1 MAGEQFGSPAYSGE
15 GKFPM
20 NELAND
26 VSYSELRAELQA
38 LRKKLEDLETRQS
51 AIKPSGRGTL
61 RQRFPR
67 TFLVASILLSVLF
80 VGSGLLWGDQA
91 IQALIVDKDGN
102 VRINGVVGIGRAP
115 IADQSLLVT
124 PKVGNIPL
132 NVTNPGNTI
141 NWLTVLSDG
150 KVLMNGGGVGIGT
163 SPTEGNKLS
172 VKGDADFSGKVG
184 VGITKPDA
192 TLDVGGNLH
201 AAGNVNPSTGSQGA
215 YLGWNAL
222 SGGTGETDF
231 INSKGGGPGGFAFM
245 QAGDPR
251 ATLMFINGA
260 GRVGIGTTDPQAK
273 LQVAGDA
280 LIDGKV
286 SSKGRYQRDD
296 EAETTYQIPP
306 PYHLSLTA
314 KNYLGRT
321 KTIPQ
326 DVLESLCGTAS
337 GCEVRL
343 AMTKWDSD
351 TKTESASRVFWFYY
365 SKTDGRWRTS
375 EDAVGIAGQGG
386 TQHAKDIWGTCFFT
400 DGNYS
405 NFKDLGSRDR
415 SMKLL
420 VWNDNKSPNR
430 TCELT
435 ITK

>member
-51 AIKPSGRGTL
+51 AIKPGGRGTL

-260 GRVGIGTTDPQAK
+260 GRVGIGTSTPDDNAK
-273 LQVAGDA
+273 LDVKGE
-280 LIDGKV
+280 IRGKPWYSV
-286 SSKGRYQRDD
+286 SYGWLQ
-296 EAETTYQIPP
+296 
-306 PYHLSLTA
+306 
-314 KNYLGRT
+314 
-321 KTIPQ
+321 
-326 DVLESLCGTAS
+326 
-337 GCEVRL
+337 
-343 AMTKWDSD
+343 
-351 TKTESASRVFWFYY
+351 
-365 SKTDGRWRTS
+365 
-375 EDAVGIAGQGG
+375 GQG
-386 TQHAKDIWGTCFFT
+386 AKRMTRT
-400 DGNYS
+400 
-405 NFKDLGSRDR
+405 DR
-415 SMKLL
+415 SVCFLTMVGGNFAGWGEK
-420 VWNDNKSPNR
+420 VWIEGRKDNYWY
-430 TCELT
+430 LT
-435 ITK
+435 GESGQKDVKASAVCIGAPDGSW